1 MCSLK
6 INTYKHMK
14 FLKLFTFLVL
24 VLAQISCKQEQ
35 KNITQN
41 KINTLIKY
49 AKGFDIQEIGKFK
62 KLTIKTPYP
71 NAEQAL
77 EYLIVPKNST
87 IPDSLKKFKIIETPI
102 EKLVVTS
109 TTHIPML
116 ELLDS
121 ENTLVGFPNLKYI
134 SSPKTRARIEKNQL
148 IELGNEEN
156 INTEILLDIS
166 PELLIGFSMSS
177 NNKMFNTIEKAGI
190 PVILNGDW
198 LEETPL
204 GRAEWVK
211 FFALFFNKE
220 KKAEH
225 IFNKIESSY
234 NEAVEIA
241 KKATSKPTVLSGV
254 IFNDVWN
261 LPAGE
266 SFMANFLK
274 DANTDYLWANT
285 KGRGSLSL
293 SFESVYD
300 KGQHAEFW
308 IAPGHY
314 NSLEQLQKANSHYSK
329 FDAFTSKNIF
339 SFTTKTGVNGGALY
353 YEMAP
358 VQPDVVLKDIIK
370 VTHPSLLKDY
380 EPFYLQALH

>member
-1 MCSLK
+1 
-6 INTYKHMK
+6 MK

-41 KINTLIKY
+41 KTNTLIKY

-220 KKAEH
+220 KKAEL

-329 FDAFTSKNIF
+329 FDAFASKNIF